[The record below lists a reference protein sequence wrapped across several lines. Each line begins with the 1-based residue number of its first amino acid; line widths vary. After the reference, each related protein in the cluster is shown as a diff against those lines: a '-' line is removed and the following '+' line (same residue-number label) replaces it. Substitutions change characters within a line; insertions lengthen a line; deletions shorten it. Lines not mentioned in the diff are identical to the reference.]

1 MRSLSKLSFKLPFK
15 VLQIVNFYFAM
26 RQYGGKM
33 DKKKFKNYFIG
44 EDEGII
50 SNIYDKIELCRK
62 IDGTVYTD
70 IFLPPQ
76 IWSKLVE
83 IEAELGVLVEVNGL
97 STESEKKMAAFQS
110 YYSGEIVKFPSK
122 LIVIK
127 NNSKFNE
134 LEHRHYLAGILS
146 TGIKRE
152 KLGDLIVENE
162 NCYTIISDG
171 LFDFLKL
178 NLLSV
183 GKSRVDIDEAGSKDI
198 PSYKFEVKEY
208 LINSYRLDVV
218 VSALTNVSRNEA
230 LKMISSSQVMVNY
243 GFKTNKSLT
252 VKEGDVISIRRYG
265 KHIFIGSEGETKK
278 GKIKGKFKK
287 YI

>member
-1 MRSLSKLSFKLPFK
+1 
-15 VLQIVNFYFAM
+15 
-26 RQYGGKM
+26 M

-50 SNIYDKIELCRK
+50 SSIYDKIELCK
-62 IDGTVYTD
+62 KTDGTIYTD

-76 IWSKLVE
+76 IWSKLVQ
-83 IEAELGVLVEVNGL
+83 IEAELGILVEVNGL
-97 STESEKKMAAFQS
+97 SMESEKKMAAFKS
-110 YYSGEIVKFPSK
+110 YYSGETLKFPSK

-127 NNSKFNE
+127 NNSKFNK

-152 KLGDLIVENE
+152 KLGDLIVEDE
-162 NCYTIISDG
+162 NCYTVISDG
-171 LFDFLKL
+171 LFEFLKL
-178 NLLSV
+178 YLLSI
-183 GKSRVDIDEAGSKDI
+183 GKSKVEIEEVGDRCI
-198 PSYKFEVKEY
+198 PQYRFEVKEY
-208 LINSYRLDVV
+208 LINSCRLDVI
-218 VSALTNVSRNEA
+218 VSALINGSRNEA
-230 LKMISSSQVMVNY
+230 LKMIGSSQVMVNY
-243 GFKTNKSLT
+243 GFKTDKSLS

-265 KHIFIGSEGETKK
+265 KHIFIGSTGETKK